1 MKNVQIIKAS
11 YPSYSHLV
19 GQTIEVVP
27 FRGQYLPVSELN
39 NKNQFLLKRKDCVI
53 LKNQANA

>member
-53 LKNQANA
+53 LKNHANA